1 MLALLAWW
9 TVGFAVHPLQ
19 GVYIGGSFLHLINLP
34 FHEAGHIIFSP
45 FGTRPVQII
54 PRTVLSLTGVSR
66 GTVLIGFQ
74 TDLSAIYFLSSAY
87 NFISAR
93 LVAS

>member
-1 MLALLAWW
+1 MSPVFTFLSWRWALIRF
-9 TVGFAVHPLQ
+9 GP
-19 GVYIGGSFLHLINLP
+19 HLS
-34 FHEAGHIIFSP
+34 AGRIFSP
-45 FGTRPVQII
+45 FGTRPVQMI

-74 TDLSAIYFLSSAY
+74 TDFSAIYFLSSAY